1 MKKTL
6 AALFALVFIGA
17 GCSYKYDAKWND
29 QDKAGMEPT
38 SSSAANGT
46 VLTGSCIVE
55 GQPPQDGASCCE
67 GLTEVAVDDAYSVC
81 GKPGSG
87 YKPRV
92 CAAPGEIVTADTPN
106 CCAGLDVV
114 EKDNKFV
121 CEPMK

>member
-1 MKKTL
+1 MKVLT
-6 AALFALVFIGA
+6 LVFLGLLTVGG

-29 QDKAGMEPT
+29 QDKAGMN
-38 SSSAANGT
+38 SAAGGT
-46 VLTGSCIVE
+46 VLTGTCVAE

-81 GKPGSG
+81 GKPGTEK
-87 YKPRV
+87 KPRV
-92 CAAPGEIVTADTPN
+92 CAAPGEIVTAQTPN